1 MTGEWMLLTTPL
13 SFSFLISLSF
23 SKLIFASRPFFD
35 SPPVCTD
42 TPLPRYDD
50 DWGYN
55 RLIANDDHFTVAN
68 VACGYSVA
76 FVLQCFLVF
85 FALVQA
91 WVYIQI
97 HRTAPNIGDGVGVF
111 LVKDRGQSM
120 QMHVRSPASSSR
132 EKGSHTV
139 YKVTKKGE
147 SSQRQSGQQQASS
160 SGRPSG
166 RSSSGGG
173 GARPKSAA
181 DRRESLTAAR
191 NASASPKKAPPASRS
206 TDKPYD
212 AYAADAG
219 KYGYDDDD
227 EDYV

>member
-1 MTGEWMLLTTPL
+1 MNL
-13 SFSFLISLSF
+13 F
-23 SKLIFASRPFFD
+23 
-35 SPPVCTD
+35 
-42 TPLPRYDD
+42 
-50 DWGYN
+50 
-55 RLIANDDHFTVAN
+55 IANDDHFTVAN

-91 WVYIQI
+91 WVYVQI

-120 QMHVRSPASSSR
+120 QMHVRSPARSSHD
-132 EKGSHTV
+132 KGTQTV

-147 SSQRQSGQQQASS
+147 SNHRLQSGQQSS
-160 SGRPSG
+160 SGRSSG
-166 RSSSGGG
+166 RTSSGGDT
-173 GARPKSAA
+173 RPKSAA

-191 NASASPKKAPPASRS
+191 NASASPKKAPPIRS

-212 AYAADAG
+212 AYAANAG
-219 KYGYDDDD
+219 KCGYDNDDD
-227 EDYV
+227 EDHV

>member
-1 MTGEWMLLTTPL
+1 LFKLTN
-13 SFSFLISLSF
+13 F
-23 SKLIFASRPFFD
+23 
-35 SPPVCTD
+35 
-42 TPLPRYDD
+42 RYDD

-76 FVLQCFLVF
+76 FVLQCFMVF

-120 QMHVRSPASSSR
+120 QMHVRSPSSSGR
-132 EKGSHTV
+132 DKGTHTV
-139 YKVTKKGE
+139 YKVTKKGD
-147 SSQRQSGQQQASS
+147 SSQRQSGQQASS

-166 RSSSGGG
+166 RSSSGGQ
-173 GARPKSAA
+173 RKSAA

-191 NASASPKKAPPASRS
+191 NASASPKKPPPQRS

>member
-1 MTGEWMLLTTPL
+1 MISFSFITLILSITNTSFPL
-13 SFSFLISLSF
+13 SFPCPFCFNVILRSILF
-23 SKLIFASRPFFD
+23 KLTNF
-35 SPPVCTD
+35 
-42 TPLPRYDD
+42 RYDD

-76 FVLQCFLVF
+76 FVLQCFMVF

-91 WVYIQI
+91 WMYIQI

-120 QMHVRSPASSSR
+120 QMHVRSPSSSGR
-132 EKGSHTV
+132 DKGTHTV
-139 YKVTKKGE
+139 YKVTKKGD
-147 SSQRQSGQQQASS
+147 SSQRQSGQQASS

-166 RSSSGGG
+166 RSSSGGQ
-173 GARPKSAA
+173 RKSAA

-191 NASASPKKAPPASRS
+191 NASASPKKPPPQRS